1 MDNTYKF
8 HTYPNID
15 PETSHKIIIG
25 DLKYL
30 QLVYMHGEPPKI
42 KSPVSSR
49 KIGVNKIEYKK
60 LIKQGY
66 TDDQLLYDLILPFS
80 KLTIDDNDITT
91 DDTNM
96 IIDKKNDIIDNTNM
110 IIDKKTDITID
121 DIKTDKKPNKTLNK
135 TFKNITLSTKVK
147 INIFF
152 GHLCLFVL
160 KDCKLY
166 GYGNNNGQMMDVDG
180 VLNCCCSMF
189 RTYIYT
195 KNGLYCI
202 DEFKMKFIP
211 FDFKIKLMHYS
222 FGYIFIVTGG
232 GDLYLLNDYS
242 LEFIDT
248 KVKNV
253 KLMSSCHD
261 HVLLLCDYLYYVNH
275 QSYLDIK
282 GNMKRYNVIDKII
295 KLASSNNHDLILTK
309 YNLYGIKNQKLT
321 VLELDNVIDISC
333 SDTHAMILTSS
344 NIYGFGDNSSGQL
357 GNTIPFVSPNN
368 TINVYCGRHSTII
381 KTENQFYGLGDFYVR
396 DERTKINYTTPTII
410 NFN

>member
-15 PETSHKIIIG
+15 PDTSQKIIIG

-30 QLVYMHGEPPKI
+30 QLVNMHGEPPKI
-42 KSPVSSR
+42 KSPISSR
-49 KIGVNKIEYKK
+49 KIGINKIEYKK

-80 KLTIDDNDITT
+80 KLTIDDTNDIKNN
-91 DDTNM
+91 DMIIDVKNNDIKNNINNNM
-96 IIDKKNDIIDNTNM
+96 IIE
-110 IIDKKTDITID
+110 
-121 DIKTDKKPNKTLNK
+121 KKPNKTLNK

-147 INIFF
+147 TNIFF

-166 GYGNNNGQMMDVDG
+166 GYGNNNGQLMDVVDG

-195 KNGLYCI
+195 KTGLYCI

-211 FDFKIKLMHYS
+211 FDFKIKFIHYS
-222 FGYIFIVTGG
+222 FGYIFIVTEQ

-261 HVLLLCDYLYYVNH
+261 HVLLLCDHLYYVNH

-295 KLASSNNHDLILTK
+295 KLSSSNNHDLILTK

-344 NIYGFGDNSSGQL
+344 NISSNIYGFGDNSSGQL
-357 GNTIPFVSPNN
+357 GTLIGIMTTPPN

-381 KTENQFYGLGDFYVR
+381 KTENQFYGLGDFYVK
-396 DERTKINYTTPTII
+396 DASKINYITPTII